1 MPKLNNKYFLL
12 DVISWGLGCA
22 IACLFWLLLLTQ
34 PSYANNEVVQSLAVV
49 SPMLIFSAVIGAVGS
64 YLAFG
69 DDKKFPPTS
78 ASIGHV
84 LLNFGAGVFLTRGS
98 LELMG
103 QSQSSADIVVFTS
116 FLWASVGYFIL
127 RILITF
133 AQSPVIQQTLQHIF
147 PHWFTRI
154 LGVNIDDK
162 SHKKQD
168 KADKENQP

>member
-1 MPKLNNKYFLL
+1 MLKPNNKYFLL
-12 DVISWGLGCA
+12 DLISWAFGCTL
-22 IACLFWLLLLTQ
+22 ACLFWLLLLTQ
-34 PSYANNEVVQSLAVV
+34 PASANNEVVQSLAVV

-69 DDKKFPPTS
+69 EDKKFPPTS
-78 ASIGHV
+78 ASVGHV

-133 AQSPVIQQTLQHIF
+133 AQSPVIQHTLQYIF

-154 LGVNIDDK
+154 LGIHV
-162 SHKKQD
+162 QD
-168 KADKENQP
+168 KAHKIDDKENQL